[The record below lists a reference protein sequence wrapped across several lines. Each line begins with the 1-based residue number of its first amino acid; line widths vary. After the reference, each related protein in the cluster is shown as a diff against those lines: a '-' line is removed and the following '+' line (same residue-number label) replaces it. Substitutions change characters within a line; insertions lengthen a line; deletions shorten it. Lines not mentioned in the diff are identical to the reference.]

1 MIKLIG
7 IFSAFFLTACT
18 QEELSNPFEL
28 AKNSLI
34 IDTHIDAPHKLN
46 LLNKQGKQI
55 HNLADFTETQFD
67 YPKAISGGLNI
78 AFMSIYLP
86 SETQINGTSFQEA
99 NQLIDLMEDVVTLN
113 PEKFI
118 LIKATENLDSL
129 INSRRIGLA
138 LGMENG
144 APIGGILERVKF
156 FYDRGIRYI
165 TLTHSKANHISDS
178 SYDPIHLWNGLS
190 SFGKELI
197 IEMNKVGIMVDISH
211 VSDEAFFQAIEIS
224 EVPVIASHS
233 SLRYFTPDFER
244 NMSDAMLIKLA
255 EKGGVVQI
263 NFGSTFISGKAR
275 NYSNEMKAYLIE
287 ELGEGFLSYSI
298 EDQNEVREKFVELK
312 GPLPFAEVSDV
323 LDHIDRAIKLVGVD
337 HVGLGSDF
345 DGVGDSLPVGLK
357 DVSMYP
363 NLIQGMLDRGYLEKD
378 IKKILGGNIRR
389 VWRSAEEYAKNA
401 G

>member
-1 MIKLIG
+1 MIRLIG
-7 IFSAFFLTACT
+7 IFSAVFLTTCA
-18 QEELSNPFEL
+18 QEESSNPFEL

-55 HNLADFTETQFD
+55 HNLADFTKTQFD

-224 EVPVIASHS
+224 KVPVIASHS

-263 NFGSTFISGKAR
+263 NFGSTFISEKAR

-287 ELGEGFLSYSI
+287 ELGEGFFSHSI

-312 GPLPFAEVSDV
+312 GPPPFAEVSDV

-378 IKKILGGNIRR
+378 IRKILGGNIKR

>member
-1 MIKLIG
+1 
-7 IFSAFFLTACT
+7 
-18 QEELSNPFEL
+18 
-28 AKNSLI
+28 
-34 IDTHIDAPHKLN
+34 
-46 LLNKQGKQI
+46 
-55 HNLADFTETQFD
+55 
-67 YPKAISGGLNI
+67 
-78 AFMSIYLP
+78 
-86 SETQINGTSFQEA
+86 
-99 NQLIDLMEDVVTLN
+99 
-113 PEKFI
+113 
-118 LIKATENLDSL
+118 
-129 INSRRIGLA
+129 
-138 LGMENG
+138 
-144 APIGGILERVKF
+144 
-156 FYDRGIRYI
+156 
-165 TLTHSKANHISDS
+165 
-178 SYDPIHLWNGLS
+178 LS

-263 NFGSTFISGKAR
+263 NFGSTFILGKAR
-275 NYSNEMKAYLIE
+275 DYSNEMKAYLIE

-298 EDQNEVREKFVELK
+298 EDQNEVRKKFIELK
-312 GPLPFAEVSDV
+312 GPPPFAEVSDV

-378 IKKILGGNIRR
+378 IGKILGGNIKR